1 MSKGSVDS
9 EILQNRNWN
18 ILIYM
23 MGVVVL
29 FGILLFRLF
38 SLQYTHYDENLQR
51 SDNNRIR
58 KVELVAE
65 RGYIYDRNGE
75 VLVRNRPSYQIAI
88 RSTSLPRKK
97 ELRDSVFNRL
107 LGIRNK
113 SGERMFDS
121 LSLDTAFQRSR
132 WIKTRPIRLMEDA
145 SAEQVAIIEEH
156 SSELPGVETLIESR
170 REYPYGTLASHVL
183 GYTSEISEEQLKLPE
198 YEGYSQGD
206 RIGQKGLEQGYDKE
220 FRGVNGMKLVE
231 VNASGREMGQV
242 AGVEGTPPV
251 PGLHLV
257 STLDLR
263 LQKVAE
269 EAIPDSAKGALVALD
284 PRTGEILAMV
294 SSPRL
299 DPNIFSLKRRERN
312 KGWAHVALDSMRP
325 LTNRAIS
332 GTYPPASVFKLVT
345 AGAGLENGVLSESK
359 YYPKSCT
366 GGYQYGARYQKCWGT
381 HGNLNVVHA
390 IRLSCDVF
398 FYQAGLDIDMARI
411 NEFGRRFG
419 LGEKPLGVDIPG
431 EKAGWLPDSVSFNEK
446 NKRLGWRWA
455 RGLILNLS
463 IGQGQIVTPLQ
474 QAVLVGSLA
483 TNEGVYRPHFMKE
496 LRDDSGKVVRR
507 YEPEIVRS
515 GKMKPYTH
523 RIILSAMDSVVNHPG
538 GTGKRG
544 ALPNIRVG
552 AKTGS
557 GEWKKGEKTH
567 AWYAA
572 VAPLY
577 DPQIAVA
584 VIMEAA
590 GGGGAV
596 SGPIAKKVMTAFFEN
611 KAADEERMNAS
622 KEEER

>member
-1 MSKGSVDS
+1 M
-9 EILQNRNWN
+9 L
-18 ILIYM
+18 
-23 MGVVVL
+23 
-29 FGILLFRLF
+29 
-38 SLQYTHYDENLQR
+38 
-51 SDNNRIR
+51 
-58 KVELVAE
+58 
-65 RGYIYDRNGE
+65 
-75 VLVRNRPSYQIAI
+75 
-88 RSTSLPRKK
+88 
-97 ELRDSVFNRL
+97 
-107 LGIRNK
+107 
-113 SGERMFDS
+113 
-121 LSLDTAFQRSR
+121 
-132 WIKTRPIRLMEDA
+132 EDA
-145 SAEQVAIIEEH
+145 SAEQVAVIEEH
-156 SSELPGVETLIESR
+156 SEELPGVVTVIESR
-170 REYPYGTLASHVL
+170 RDYPYGTLASHAL

-198 YEGYSQGD
+198 YEGYTQGD
-206 RIGQKGLEQGYDKE
+206 RIGQKGLEQFYDKE
-220 FRGVNGMKLVE
+220 FRGKNGMKLVE
-231 VNASGREMGQV
+231 VNASGREVGTV
-242 AGVEGTPPV
+242 DGVDGTAPV
-251 PGLHLV
+251 PGLRLV
-257 STLDLR
+257 STIDLR

-269 EAIPDSAKGALVALD
+269 EAIPDSAKGALVAID
-284 PRTGEILAMV
+284 PRNGEILAMV

-299 DPNIFSLKRRERN
+299 DPNIFSLKKRERN

-345 AGAGLENGVLSESK
+345 AGAGLENGILTENK
-359 YYPKSCT
+359 YYPKPCT

-381 HGNLNVVHA
+381 HGNLNVVNA

-419 LGEKPLGVDIPG
+419 LGEKPLGIDIPG
-431 EKAGWLPDSVSFNEK
+431 EKAGWLPDSASFNQR

-474 QAVLVGSLA
+474 QATLIGSLA
-483 TNEGVYRPHFMKE
+483 TGKGVYRPHFMKE
-496 LRDDSGKVVRR
+496 LRDSQGNVVRR
-507 YEPEIVRS
+507 YEPEIVRP
-515 GKMKPYTH
+515 GNMKEYTH
-523 RIILSAMDSVVNHPG
+523 RVLLAAMDSVVNHPG

-544 ALPNIRVG
+544 GLPNVRVG

-577 DPQIAVA
+577 DPEIAVA

-596 SGPIAKKVMTAFFEN
+596 SGPIAKKVMQAYFEN
-611 KAADEERMNAS
+611 KEKDEEGE
-622 KEEER
+622 K

>member
-1 MSKGSVDS
+1 MFRETDNEYV
-9 EILQNRNWN
+9 QTRNWN
-18 ILIYM
+18 VLVF
-23 MGVVVL
+23 MGVV
-29 FGILLFRLF
+29 FIMFTILLIRLY

-51 SDNNRIR
+51 SENNRIR
-58 KVELVAE
+58 KVELIAE

-75 VLVRNRPSYQIAI
+75 VLVRNRPSYQIALQAMN
-88 RSTSLPRKK
+88 LPRKSS
-97 ELRDSVFNRL
+97 ERDSVFQRL
-107 LGIRNK
+107 LRIKDKN
-113 SGERMFDS
+113 GERVFDS
-121 LSLDTAFQRSR
+121 ASVDTAFQRSR
-132 WIKTRPIRLMEDA
+132 WIKNRPIRFFEDA
-145 SAEQVAIIEEH
+145 SPEQVAIIEEH
-156 SSELPGVETLIESR
+156 SAELPGVVTLIESR

-183 GYTSEISEEQLKLPE
+183 GYTGEISEDQLKLPE
-198 YEGYSQGD
+198 FKNYSQGD
-206 RIGQKGLEQGYDKE
+206 RIGQKGLEQGYDQE
-220 FRGVNGMKLVE
+220 FRGKNGLKLVE
-231 VNASGREMGQV
+231 VNASGREIGLV
-242 AGVEGTPPV
+242 KGVESQAPI

-257 STLDLR
+257 STIDLK

-269 EAIPDSAKGALVALD
+269 EAIPDSARGALVAID
-284 PRTGEILAMV
+284 PRNGEILAMV

-332 GTYPPASVFKLVT
+332 GTYTPASVFKLVT
-345 AGAGLENGVLSESK
+345 AGAGLENGVLSETK
-359 YYPKSCT
+359 YYPKPCT

-381 HGNLNVVHA
+381 HGSLNVVNA

-411 NEFGRRFG
+411 NEFARRFG
-419 LGEKPLGVDIPG
+419 LGENPLGVDIPG
-431 EKAGWLPDSVSFNEK
+431 EKGGWLPDSASFNAK

-463 IGQGQIVTPLQ
+463 IGQGQLVTPLQ

-483 TNEGVYRPHFMKE
+483 TNKGVYRPHFMKE
-496 LRDDSGKVVRR
+496 LRDSEGNVVKRF
-507 YEPEIVRS
+507 EPEIIRP
-515 GKMKPYTH
+515 GNMKPETH
-523 RIILSAMDSVVNHPG
+523 RVLMAAMDSVVNHPG

-544 ALPNIRVG
+544 AVPGIRVG

-557 GEWKKGEKTH
+557 GEWKKGAKTH

-572 VAPLY
+572 VAPL
-577 DPQIAVA
+577 DNPEIAVA

-596 SGPIAKKVMTAFFEN
+596 SGPIARKVMMAYFGKE
-611 KAADEERMNAS
+611 DEV
-622 KEEER
+622 KK

>member
-1 MSKGSVDS
+1 MFKATDS
-9 EILQNRNWN
+9 NYIQNRNWS
-18 ILIYM
+18 
-23 MGVVVL
+23 VL
-29 FGILLFRLF
+29 VFMCAVLLLFAVLLLRLF

-51 SDNNRIR
+51 SENNRIR
-58 KVELVAE
+58 KVELIAE
-65 RGYIYDRNGE
+65 RGYIYDRNGI
-75 VLVRNRPSYQIAI
+75 VLVRNRPSYQIALQAMN
-88 RSTSLPRKK
+88 LPRKK
-97 ELRDSVFNRL
+97 ADRDSVFRRL
-107 LGIRNK
+107 LRIKDKDGTPL
-113 SGERMFDS
+113 FDS
-121 LSLDTAFQRSR
+121 AAVDTAFQRSN
-132 WIKTRPIRLMEDA
+132 WIKNRPIRFFEDA
-145 SAEQVAIIEEH
+145 SQEQVAIIEER
-156 SSELPGVETLIESR
+156 SSELPGVITVIESR

-198 YEGYSQGD
+198 YQNYSQGD
-206 RIGQKGLEQGYDKE
+206 RVGQKGLEQGYDQE
-220 FRGVNGMKLVE
+220 FRGTNGIKLVE
-231 VNASGREMGQV
+231 VNASGRELGLV
-242 AGVEGTPPV
+242 KGVESQAPV

-257 STLDLR
+257 STIDLK

-269 EAIPDSAKGALVALD
+269 AAIPDSAKGALVAID
-284 PRTGEILAMV
+284 PRNGEILAMV

-312 KGWAHVALDSMRP
+312 KGWAQVALDSMRP

-332 GTYPPASVFKLVT
+332 GTYTPASVFKLVT
-345 AGAGLENGVLSESK
+345 AGAGLENGVLSETK
-359 YYPKSCT
+359 YYSKPCT

-419 LGEKPLGVDIPG
+419 LGENPLGVDIPG
-431 EKAGWLPDSVSFNEK
+431 EKGGWLPDSASFNAK

-463 IGQGQIVTPLQ
+463 IGQGQLVTPLQ

-483 TNEGVYRPHFMKE
+483 TGKGVYRPHFMKE
-496 LRDDSGKVVRR
+496 LRDFNGNVVKRF
-507 YEPEIVRS
+507 EPEIIRP
-515 GKMKPYTH
+515 GNMKPETH
-523 RIILSAMDSVVNHPG
+523 RVLMAAMDSVVNHPG

-544 ALPNIRVG
+544 AVPGIRVG

-572 VAPLY
+572 VAPLEN
-577 DPQIAVA
+577 PEIAVA

-596 SGPIAKKVMTAFFEN
+596 SGPIARKVLMAYFGKEDEVKK
-611 KAADEERMNAS
+611 
-622 KEEER
+622 

>member
-1 MSKGSVDS
+1 MFRSGDNDYV
-9 EILQNRNWN
+9 QNRNWN
-18 ILIYM
+18 VLVFMSMVLILF
-23 MGVVVL
+23 VVL
-29 FGILLFRLF
+29 LIRLY

-51 SDNNRIR
+51 SENNRIR
-58 KVELVAE
+58 KVVLVAE
-65 RGYIYDRNGE
+65 RGYIYDRNGV
-75 VLVRNRPSYQIAI
+75 VLVRNRPSYQIALQAM
-88 RSTSLPRKK
+88 SLPRGKAD
-97 ELRDSVFNRL
+97 RDSVMNRL
-107 LGIRNK
+107 LRIRDK
-113 SGERMFDS
+113 DGTRLFDS

-132 WIKTRPIRLMEDA
+132 WIKNRPIGFFEDA
-145 SAEQVAIIEEH
+145 SPEQVAIIEEH
-156 SSELPGVETLIESR
+156 SSELPGVVTLIESR
-170 REYPYGTLASHVL
+170 REYPYGTLASHLL

-206 RIGQKGLEQGYDKE
+206 RIGQKGLEQGYDQE
-220 FRGVNGMKLVE
+220 FRGKNGIKLVE
-231 VNASGREMGQV
+231 VNASGRELGLV
-242 AGVEGTPPV
+242 KGVDAQSPV
-251 PGLHLV
+251 PGLHLI
-257 STLDLR
+257 STIDLK

-269 EAIPDSAKGALVALD
+269 EAIPDTARGALVAID
-284 PRTGEILAMV
+284 PRNGEILAMV

-299 DPNIFSLKRRERN
+299 DPNIFSLKKRERN
-312 KGWAHVALDSMRP
+312 KGWAQVALDSLRP

-332 GTYPPASVFKLVT
+332 GTYTPASVFKLVT

-359 YYPKSCT
+359 YYPKPCT

-431 EKAGWLPDSVSFNEK
+431 EKGGWLVDSASFNER

-455 RGLILNLS
+455 RGLILNLA
-463 IGQGQIVTPLQ
+463 IGQGELVTPLQ
-474 QAVLVGSLA
+474 QAVLVGALA
-483 TNEGVYRPHFMKE
+483 TNKGVYRPHLMKE
-496 LRDDSGKVVRR
+496 LRDDNGNVVRR
-507 YEPEIVRS
+507 YEPEIIRP
-515 GKMKPYTH
+515 GKMKPETH
-523 RIILSAMDSVVNHPG
+523 RVLMAAMDSVVNHPG

-544 ALPNIRVG
+544 AVPGIRVG

-557 GEWKKGEKTH
+557 GEWKKGAKTH

-572 VAPLY
+572 VAPLD

-596 SGPIAKKVMTAFFEN
+596 SGPIARKVLMAYFGKE
-611 KAADEERMNAS
+611 DEVQ
-622 KEEER
+622 K

>member
-1 MSKGSVDS
+1 MFNKSDNESV
-9 EILQNRNWN
+9 QNRNWN
-18 ILIYM
+18 VLVYM
-23 MGVVVL
+23 TAVFVL
-29 FGILLFRLF
+29 FVILLFRLY
-38 SLQYTHYDENLQR
+38 SLQHTHYDENFQR
-51 SDNNRIR
+51 SENNRLR
-58 KVELVAE
+58 RVELVAE
-65 RGYIYDRNGE
+65 RGFIYDRNGE
-75 VLVRNRPSYQIAI
+75 VLVRNRPSYQIALQALN
-88 RSTSLPRKK
+88 LPRKK
-97 ELRDSVFNRL
+97 AGRDSVFNAL
-107 LGIRNK
+107 LHIVDKDGK
-113 SGERMFDS
+113 RMFDS
-121 LSLDTAFQRSR
+121 LSLDTAFQRTR
-132 WIKTRPIRLMEDA
+132 WIKNRPIRILEDA
-145 SAEQVAIIEEH
+145 SPEQVSIVEEH
-156 SSELPGVETLIESR
+156 SEKLPGVVTLIESR
-170 REYPYGTLASHVL
+170 RAYPYGTLASHVL

-198 YEGYSQGD
+198 YENYSQGD
-206 RIGQKGLEQGYDKE
+206 RIGQKGLEQFYDQE
-220 FRGVNGMKLVE
+220 FRGTNGVKVVE
-231 VNASGREMGQV
+231 VNASGREISQV
-242 AGVEGTPPV
+242 KGVDSKAPI

-257 STLDLR
+257 STIDLK

-269 EAIPDSAKGALVALD
+269 EAIPDTARGALVAID
-284 PRTGEILAMV
+284 PRNGEILAMV

-299 DPNIFSLKRRERN
+299 DPNIFSLKKRERN
-312 KGWAHVALDSMRP
+312 KGWAQVALDSLRP

-345 AGAGLENGVLSESK
+345 AGAGLEYGVLSEFK
-359 YYPKSCT
+359 HYPKSCT
-366 GGYQYGARYQKCWGT
+366 GGFQYGARYQKCWGS
-381 HGNLNVVHA
+381 HGNLNVVNA

-398 FYQAGLDIDMARI
+398 FYQAGLDIDMTRI

-431 EKAGWLPDSVSFNEK
+431 EKAGWLPDSVSFNLR

-483 TNEGVYRPHFMKE
+483 TNKGVYRPHFMKE
-496 LRDDSGKVVRR
+496 LRDSEGNVVRK

-515 GKMKPYTH
+515 GKMKESTH
-523 RIILSAMDSVVNHPG
+523 RILMAAMDSVVNHPG

-544 ALPNIRVG
+544 RVPDIRVG

-572 VAPLY
+572 VAPL
-577 DPQIAVA
+577 DNPEIAVA

-596 SGPIAKKVMTAFFEN
+596 SGPIARKVLMAYFGKEDKK
-611 KAADEERMNAS
+611 
-622 KEEER
+622 